1 MGVEQPVK
9 KETIQIEEEENLFA
23 EFDGKQSNTAI
34 NPADTKMQPEKK
46 ISLDEDIEYA
56 RKLQE

>member
-34 NPADTKMQPEKK
+34 NPADTKMQPE
-46 ISLDEDIEYA
+46 
-56 RKLQE
+56 